1 MKKKSLKKRMTISK
15 KKYTKLIRK
24 KKTRKGMTKKE
35 KKELDDALF
44 VNYCKCIKKLK
55 YSKEYEKGIEYPI
68 CTHSIYKRRG
78 FTPPKD
84 IKQKCKKY

>member
-24 KKTRKGMTKKE
+24 KKTRMGMTKNE

-44 VNYCKCIKKLK
+44 VNY
-55 YSKEYEKGIEYPI
+55 
-68 CTHSIYKRRG
+68 
-78 FTPPKD
+78 
-84 IKQKCKKY
+84 